1 MGSAGLTEMNP
12 QIQAILDR
20 LEAWQA
26 EMAEHRRKMRKLLER
41 DDREWAI
48 ELEKYPTA
56 RQSLLEA
63 DKELADLLRSSEQ
76 AAEADER
83 SSSIFL
89 PRQSLGTD
97 NGLQRLPGCM

>member
-1 MGSAGLTEMNP
+1 MNP